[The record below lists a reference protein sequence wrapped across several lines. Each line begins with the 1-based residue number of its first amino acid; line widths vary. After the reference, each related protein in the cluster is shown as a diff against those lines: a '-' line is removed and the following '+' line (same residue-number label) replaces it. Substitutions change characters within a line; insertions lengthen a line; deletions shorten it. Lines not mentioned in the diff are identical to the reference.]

1 MTEKTNSS
9 LDAEVTKT
17 SNSNEPLASGSHA
30 VKNPINADNA
40 ATEAKVKELENKVKE
55 LENKSKTPK
64 AKTPYYKVTERFRT
78 SFGSQVIKTAEA
90 KRAVFEKSFSKT
102 VQTCKDY
109 TREEFCTEFRD
120 CVFNKLLVNIKFV
133 GECLALN
140 VNAFEAAQFIA
151 MQGNPTVESVLKNGV
166 GNVFKDNLNLLKGC
180 IFTEAELATVKFTTI
195 TLKPTEEHLTEAERL
210 ISAIGQ
216 VLDIMGKAA

>member
-17 SNSNEPLASGSHA
+17 SNSNESLASDSNA
-30 VKNPINADNA
+30 VKPFNAEDAVWKAEVERLKTAMEDLKNK
-40 ATEAKVKELENKVKE
+40 AKTP
-55 LENKSKTPK
+55 KSKTPYNK
-64 AKTPYYKVTERFRT
+64 ITERFRT

-90 KRAVFEKSFSKT
+90 KRAVFEKSFGKT
-102 VQTCKDY
+102 ILTCKDY
-109 TREEFCTEFRD
+109 TREEFYTDFRD

-133 GECLALN
+133 GECLQLD

-151 MQGNPTVESVLKNGV
+151 MQGNPTVENVLKNGV
-166 GNVFKDNLNLLKGC
+166 EHVYKDTLNLLKGE
-180 IFTEAELATVKFTTI
+180 IFTEAELASVRFTTI